1 MSVQLR
7 VRLPALEH
15 LRADSTV
22 EWAQMHKG
30 GVLAHGRE
38 GLAVLGQRHPQAEVL
53 ACLDPQDLILLELQL
68 PPLSGRRLQAALQ
81 GEVEAMLLDDLQEVA
96 LAHGAQAEDGRV
108 PVAWLGQPGSGAV
121 SGQALRVCG
130 QSLLGA

>member
-53 ACLDPQDLILLELQL
+53 ACLDPHDLIRAVGK
-68 PPLSGRRLQAALQ
+68 PLTDLGLRRTDNRTRYHTHRGARDQCSSGHASWQSIEGNLHHVVVRQRLAA
-81 GEVEAMLLDDLQEVA
+81 GVRAGAARDD
-96 LAHGAQAEDGRV
+96 GA
-108 PVAWLGQPGSGAV
+108 
-121 SGQALRVCG
+121 
-130 QSLLGA
+130 